1 MVKMLLL
8 WFNHRRQVVG
18 NYLIRRFY
26 KASPDAVFGE
36 EGVGGVSCS
45 WRGHWGSKTPT
56 FDVNEVG
63 WLELPQKKSMN

>member
-36 EGVGGVSCS
+36 EGAS
-45 WRGHWGSKTPT
+45 WGSFMFLAWSLGVKNPYI
-56 FDVNEVG
+56 
-63 WLELPQKKSMN
+63 